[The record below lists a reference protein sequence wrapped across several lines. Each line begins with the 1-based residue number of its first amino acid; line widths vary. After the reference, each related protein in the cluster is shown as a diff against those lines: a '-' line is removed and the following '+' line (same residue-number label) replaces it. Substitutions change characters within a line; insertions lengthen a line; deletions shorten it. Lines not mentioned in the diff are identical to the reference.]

1 MIEIINIGPD
11 GARRIDL
18 EFKKHPHSII
28 KVHHPE
34 CGHCK
39 AMEKDWTGLEEELK
53 KNYNGDIGII
63 TVHSDAISNTNV
75 PALKTVNGFPTIMAV
90 KDGEPI
96 QYAGNRSKDDM
107 LKFSLKNL
115 NLEKKSN
122 SYTGGKRKTKKRRSR
137 KTKTKRRHARKT
149 KKRHG
154 RKGTRRR

>member
-1 MIEIINIGPD
+1 MIEIINIGSD
-11 GARRIDL
+11 GARRVDL
-18 EFKKHPHSII
+18 EFKKHPHSIV

-63 TVHSDAISNTNV
+63 TVHSDAISNTNI
-75 PALKTVNGFPTIMAV
+75 PALK
-90 KDGEPI
+90 K
-96 QYAGNRSKDDM
+96 SK
-107 LKFSLKNL
+107 
-115 NLEKKSN
+115 
-122 SYTGGKRKTKKRRSR
+122 SYTGGKRKTKR

-149 KKRHG
+149 KRRRKSKKRHG